1 MYSFDN
7 ANLYKH
13 YTILKI
19 VSVTRRERFSAS
31 HRLFNPNWDDE
42 KNEKIFG
49 KCSNKNWHGHNY
61 ILYVTVSG
69 VVLSETGYVIDLK
82 KLSDIIKHR
91 VIKKLDHANLNLEVD
106 FMKDTIT
113 SAENIAIKIFQELE
127 NDIINLGCKL
137 QKVKLEETENNYV
150 EYYGQ

>member
-1 MYSFDN
+1 M
-7 ANLYKH
+7 
-13 YTILKI
+13 KI

-42 KNEKIFG
+42 KNEKTFG

-61 ILYVTVSG
+61 ILFVTVSG
-69 VVLSETGYVIDLK
+69 VVLQDTGYVIDLK
-82 KLSDIIKHR
+82 KLSEIIKYR
-91 VIKKLDHANLNLEVD
+91 VINKLDHANLNLEVD

-113 SAENIAIKIFQELE
+113 SAENIAVKIFQELE
-127 NDIINLGCKL
+127 PYIKKLGCKL

-150 EYYGQ
+150 EYYG

>member
-1 MYSFDN
+1 
-7 ANLYKH
+7 
-13 YTILKI
+13 LKT

-31 HRLFNPNWDDE
+31 HRLFNPNWTDE
-42 KNEKIFG
+42 KNEKTFG

-61 ILYVTVSG
+61 ILFVTVSG
-69 VVLSETGYVIDLK
+69 LVLEETGYVIDLK
-82 KLSDIIKHR
+82 KLSEIIKDR
-91 VIKKLDHANLNLEVD
+91 VINKLDHFNLNLEVD

-113 SAENIAIKIFQELE
+113 SAENIAIKIFEELE
-127 NDIINLGCKL
+127 PHIKNLDCKL

>member
-1 MYSFDN
+1 M
-7 ANLYKH
+7 
-13 YTILKI
+13 KI

-31 HRLFNPNWDDE
+31 HRLFNPLWEDD
-42 KNEKIFG
+42 KNEEVFG

-69 VVLSETGYVIDLK
+69 IVVNETGYVIDLK
-82 KLSDIIKHR
+82 ELSTIIKRR
-91 VIKKLDHANLNLEVD
+91 VIDKLDHANLNIEVD

-113 SAENIAIKIFQELE
+113 SAENIAIKIFEELE
-127 NDIINLGCKL
+127 DDIQNLGCKL
-137 QKVKLEETENNYV
+137 QRIKLEETENNYV

>member
-1 MYSFDN
+1 M
-7 ANLYKH
+7 
-13 YTILKI
+13 KI

-31 HRLFNPNWDDE
+31 HRLFNPLWEDD
-42 KNEKIFG
+42 KNEEVFG

-69 VVLSETGYVIDLK
+69 IVVNETGYVIDLK
-82 KLSDIIKHR
+82 ELSTIIKRR
-91 VIKKLDHANLNLEVD
+91 VIDKLDHANLNIEVD

-113 SAENIAIKIFQELE
+113 SAENIAIKIFEELE
-127 NDIINLGCKL
+127 NDIQNLGCKL
-137 QKVKLEETENNYV
+137 QRIKLEETENNYV

>member
-1 MYSFDN
+1 M
-7 ANLYKH
+7 
-13 YTILKI
+13 KI

-31 HRLFNPNWDDE
+31 HRLFNPAWDDE

-69 VVLSETGYVIDLK
+69 VVLNETGYVIDLK
-82 KLSDIIKHR
+82 KLSDIINHR
-91 VIKKLDHANLNLEVD
+91 VISKLDHANLNLEVD

-113 SAENIAIKIFQELE
+113 SAENIAIKIFQELQNE
-127 NDIINLGCKL
+127 IINLGCKL

>member
-1 MYSFDN
+1 LYSFDI
-7 ANLYKH
+7 ANLYKY

-31 HRLFNPNWDDE
+31 HRLFNPTWDDE

-91 VIKKLDHANLNLEVD
+91 VIKKLDHSNLNLEVD

>member
-1 MYSFDN
+1 M
-7 ANLYKH
+7 
-13 YTILKI
+13 KI

-42 KNEKIFG
+42 KNQKMFG

-69 VVLSETGYVIDLK
+69 VVKRESGYVIDLK
-82 KLSDIIKHR
+82 KLSSIIKNR
-91 VIKKLDHANLNLEVD
+91 VIKKVDHSNLNLEVD
-106 FMKDTIT
+106 FMKNTIT
-113 SAENIAIKIFQELE
+113 SAENIAIKIFEELE
-127 NDIINLGCKL
+127 EEVKKCGCKL

-150 EYYGQ
+150 EYNG

>member
-1 MYSFDN
+1 M
-7 ANLYKH
+7 
-13 YTILKI
+13 KI

-42 KNEKIFG
+42 KNEKTFG

-61 ILYVTVSG
+61 ILFVTVSG
-69 VVLSETGYVIDLK
+69 VVLQDTGYVIDLK
-82 KLSDIIKHR
+82 KLSEIIKYR
-91 VIKKLDHANLNLEVD
+91 VINKLDHANLNLEVD

-113 SAENIAIKIFQELE
+113 SAENIAVKIFQELE
-127 NDIINLGCKL
+127 PYIKNLGCKL

-150 EYYGQ
+150 EYYG

>member
-1 MYSFDN
+1 M
-7 ANLYKH
+7 
-13 YTILKI
+13 KI

-42 KNEKIFG
+42 KNEEIFG

-69 VVLSETGYVIDLK
+69 VVLRETGYVIDLK
-82 KLSDIIKHR
+82 KLSDIINER
-91 VIKKLDHANLNLEVD
+91 VINKLDHANLNLEVD

-113 SAENIAIKIFQELE
+113 TAENIAIKIYEELE
-127 NDIINLGCKL
+127 IDIQATGNNLYS
-137 QKVKLEETENNYV
+137 VKLYETENNYV
-150 EYYGQ
+150 EYYG